1 MTPTDTTNLL
11 ENLSDDDDIK
21 ALVEKYFGDALPE
34 SKPVYG
40 ELFSLK
46 AKTNDNFLDWQ
57 TEVDNRATTLVEQL
71 NQDSSSEK
79 LAEGRAQLLLW
90 YLRAGR
96 FAESVFNDAA
106 QEMKYYQRGL
116 DYAEQFLAQRETASG
131 VREQVLN
138 LYFNAGFTQSQPPF
152 NDAAQAMKYYQ
163 RGLDYAEQ
171 FLAQRETASGV
182 REQVLRLYSNAG
194 VAQGQPPFNDAAL
207 KMKYYQRGLDY
218 AEQFL
223 AQGETVPRV
232 REQVLKLYYNAG
244 VIQGQPPFNDAAQAM
259 KYYQRGLDYAE
270 QFLAQRE
277 IASGVRYL
285 VLQLY
290 SNAGVA
296 QGQPP
301 FNDIA
306 QAFDYFQRGLHEAE
320 QFLAQGETA
329 SGVREQ
335 VLKLYVNAGGTQS
348 QPPFN
353 DAAQA
358 FDYFQRGLD
367 YAEQFLAQGETV
379 PRVREQVLKLYYN
392 AGVIQGQPPFN
403 DAAQAM
409 KYYQR
414 GLDYAEQFLAQRETA
429 SGVREQVL
437 RLYSNAGVAQGQPP
451 FNDAAQVFDYF
462 QRGLDYA
469 EQFLAQRETAP
480 GVRERVLHLYY
491 NAGVTQGQPPFNDA
505 AQAMKYYQRGLDYA
519 EQFLAQGETVPR
531 VREQVLK
538 LYYNAGVIQGQPPFN
553 DAAQAMK
560 YYQRGLDYAEQFLAQ
575 RETAS
580 GVREQ
585 VLRLYSNAGVAQGQ
599 PPFNDAAQVFDYFQ
613 RGLDYA
619 EQFLA
624 QGETASGVRKLVLK
638 LYVNAGL
645 TQSQPPFNDAAQQ
658 MKYYQRG
665 LDYAEQFLAQGETA
679 SGVREPVLELYDGIS
694 VTLAQSRQTGLSTQ
708 SLPISAFWTWT
719 SFSQVQQPHIKHMI
733 LNNWRIH
740 LGTTPDDTD
749 ITTGFQQLLHHLLFV
764 WHDPNR
770 PHRHFVTTET
780 LLALSETLYGLEQA
794 QENRRLYKVYERL
807 QDLHH
812 SPTVQYAQQILKQQ
826 QTLTQQLQNRWQRLK
841 LSPTQVDDLKALQN
855 CSRWQTLRHWWTIRQ
870 LRQNLAAYQQLPSQA
885 QIAEHDERWQRAVK
899 RTETAIFEWLRDAID
914 NQLKLPNWLE
924 DLAAIVLGILLAN
937 STNKP
942 MPESVTRTGG
952 GSLGPSDENDLHLA
966 LILETWQHN
975 PPWQNVAV
983 LQTALGK
990 SWQRWATHANSPL
1003 YRWLDSLLIYEKT
1016 PTLQRLNIAL
1026 EVSNFEQP
1034 ELQTWLRELQQGHAS
1049 KLASK
1054 LQTAWETAQQQAQRV
1069 GHLLNAL
1076 ASPDDFQQLGRVL
1089 KVLATTPAIQ
1099 KKVFAKHKLPPS
1111 DYRQALAAVILGD
1124 APFLIQTAV
1133 QTWLKQQGPV
1143 DNTTPVLETLTA
1155 LKHRLNRVVAVYQPR
1170 FPELANTV
1178 HDWSQVRLQE
1188 LLNSSA
1194 ATEEDLWYLLERAR
1208 IGLAG
1213 LMLKLPDNWQKQ
1225 LGRALWDTLK
1235 NTMNQILDS
1244 YVPSEYEP
1252 WQPLQIWV
1260 YKIEEW
1266 LLNPLP
1272 TIAECQQQLPPK
1284 HALVQPFLDPIQ
1296 HRYRLLWLDNN
1307 GLQLKDLPDDGA
1319 LESHW
1324 TENHPDSVISKWTHN
1339 LKQWQAEYERGG
1351 LSNFGPEWE
1360 QVMKSTP
1367 VQHFANTLSD
1377 WATDYQQLTVI
1388 WPAPIGQ
1395 LPWEILPALE
1405 PKCVREISV
1414 AHWLKSR
1421 QPAQDTP
1428 IHRSESQPAN
1438 WVSCDPA
1445 GQPFCMV
1452 SEASWV
1458 AQQQQTQLEAP
1469 CPSVF
1474 DALHHLAQTLNAHL
1488 AMHGQFNR
1496 HNPLASGLTLSD
1508 QTANPIE
1515 LPLWTLTNAPVTA
1528 DLIVL
1533 SACESNLSGQDTEGL
1548 LTPIGIGPS
1557 LAAAGAKTVVG
1568 TLWPCHGLA
1577 ALCFSHYLY
1586 QLMAHNPNT
1595 PWHLIVAEARQALQA
1610 MTHDHLE
1617 TVVKTFNLEGK
1628 CYNSVEIIKALS
1640 RRSKRPFKKFP
1651 MWAGFSVLGQNQR

>member
-1 MTPTDTTNLL
+1 MTPTNTTNLL
-11 ENLSDDDDIK
+11 ENLSDEDIK
-21 ALVEKYFGDALPE
+21 ALVENILKNATPEQKAVAEELFSLFSKTSDNVSDWQTEVGNHANASLGRMISKDTTNLLKNQSLFDELIREALEKWDATPE
-34 SKPVYG
+34 ENAVIG
-40 ELFSLK
+40 ELFSLYE
-46 AKTNDNFLDWQ
+46 KTNQNFSDWQ
-57 TEVDNRATTLVEQL
+57 TEVDNRANASLGRMISKDTTNLLENQSDDDIKALGEKYAKKDATPEVKAVIGELASLYEKTNQNFSDWQTEVDNRANALVEQL
-71 NQDSSSEK
+71 NQDSSDK
-79 LAEGRAQLLLW
+79 QAEGRAQLLLW

-163 RGLDYAEQ
+163 RGLDYAEP

-182 REQVLRLYSNAG
+182 RELVLQLYVNAG
-194 VAQGQPPFNDAAL
+194 GTQSQPPFNDAAQE
-207 KMKYYQRGLDY
+207 MKYYQRGLDY

-223 AQGETVPRV
+223 AQGET
-232 REQVLKLYYNAG
+232 
-244 VIQGQPPFNDAAQAM
+244 
-259 KYYQRGLDYAE
+259 
-270 QFLAQRE
+270 
-277 IASGVRYL
+277 
-285 VLQLY
+285 
-290 SNAGVA
+290 
-296 QGQPP
+296 
-301 FNDIA
+301 
-306 QAFDYFQRGLHEAE
+306 
-320 QFLAQGETA
+320 A

-335 VLKLYVNAGGTQS
+335 VLQLYGIAGQ
-348 QPPFN
+348 
-353 DAAQA
+353 
-358 FDYFQRGLD
+358 
-367 YAEQFLAQGETV
+367 
-379 PRVREQVLKLYYN
+379 
-392 AGVIQGQPPFN
+392 
-403 DAAQAM
+403 
-409 KYYQR
+409 
-414 GLDYAEQFLAQRETA
+414 
-429 SGVREQVL
+429 
-437 RLYSNAGVAQGQPP
+437 
-451 FNDAAQVFDYF
+451 
-462 QRGLDYA
+462 
-469 EQFLAQRETAP
+469 
-480 GVRERVLHLYY
+480 
-491 NAGVTQGQPPFNDA
+491 TQGQPPFNDA

-519 EQFLAQGETVPR
+519 EP
-531 VREQVLK
+531 
-538 LYYNAGVIQGQPPFN
+538 
-553 DAAQAMK
+553 
-560 YYQRGLDYAEQFLAQ
+560 FLAQ

-580 GVREQ
+580 GVREL
-585 VLRLYSNAGVAQGQ
+585 VLQLYVNAGGTQSQ
-599 PPFNDAAQVFDYFQ
+599 PPFNDAAQEMKYYQ

-624 QGETASGVRKLVLK
+624 QGETASGVRELVLQ
-638 LYVNAGL
+638 LYYNAGVA
-645 TQSQPPFNDAAQQ
+645 QGQPPFNDAAQQ

-1414 AHWLKSR
+1414 AHWLKSI
-1421 QPAQDTP
+1421 PQDTP
-1428 IHRSESQPAN
+1428 VPRSESQPAN

-1445 GQPFCMV
+1445 GQPYCMV
-1452 SEASWV
+1452 SEATWV

-1508 QTANPIE
+1508 QPANPIE

-1548 LTPIGIGPS
+1548 LTPIGLGPS

-1577 ALCFSHYLY
+1577 ALCFSYYFY
-1586 QLMAHNPNT
+1586 QIMAHNPNT
-1595 PWHLIVAEARQALQA
+1595 PWHLIVAEARQALQE

-1617 TVVKTFNLEGK
+1617 TLVETLQIDED
-1628 CYNSVEIIKALS
+1628 CYDLVEIIEASS

-1651 MWAGFSVLGQNQR
+1651 MWAGFSVLGQNHR